1 MKVSLHSV
9 TYSGFFYKGKPIRI
23 EEVVKRVKEFG
34 YDGVE
39 VMAKRPHANPVDLD
53 KKRRRELKEIT
64 DSYQVEIAILA
75 AYNDFS
81 GPDPLRREMNIL
93 YLSEV
98 IKLAYDL
105 EVDKVRVF
113 AAGMKSVDPRL
124 SYWDHWR
131 LCRDGLKEAAR
142 FASDY
147 DVVLGLQN
155 HPPIIET
162 YRDVIAMINEVSE
175 ENLKAI
181 IDPELLIW
189 TNDIDP
195 LAPDVGRRLSE
206 IYHEVREYLIHVH
219 VGDLIIRQGEL
230 VWSPNGTMSM
240 AKMKRLERVPLGKGL
255 FGKIAKDFV
264 EALKSIGYNGFIS
277 YEICS
282 PRYVNHELVT
292 LEVIDK
298 EVKSGVKYLRSLIS

>member
-1 MKVSLHSV
+1 MKISLHSV
-9 TYSGFFYKGKPIRI
+9 TYSGFFYRGKSLSIKEI
-23 EEVVKRVKEFG
+23 IARVKEFG

-39 VMAKRPHANPVDLD
+39 VMAKRPHANPMDLD
-53 KKRRRELKEIT
+53 KEKRKELRETI
-64 DSYQVEIAILA
+64 DSYQLEIPILA

-81 GPDPLRREMNIL
+81 GPDPLRRELNLL

-105 EVDKVRVF
+105 GVDKVRVF
-113 AAGMKSVDPRL
+113 AAGMKSVSPRL
-124 SYWDHWR
+124 SYWDHWK
-131 LCRDGLKEAAR
+131 LCKEGLKEMAR

-147 DVVLGLQN
+147 GITLGLQN

-162 YRDVIAMINEVSE
+162 YRDVIAMINEVNE

-195 LAPDVGRRLSE
+195 LASDVGRRLRE
-206 IYHEVREYLIHVH
+206 IYHEVKEYLIHVH

-240 AKMKRLERVPLGKGL
+240 IGTRRLERVPLGKGL
-255 FGKIAKDFV
+255 FGKIAKDFI

-292 LEVIDK
+292 LEVINE
-298 EVKSGVKYLRSLIS
+298 EVKNGAIYLRSLIS